1 MTVRF
6 AVVEIVTADMP
17 RSLAFYRALGM
28 ELPAAADQEDHVEY
42 ALPGGL
48 RLSWDTPDVMTSF
61 DPDWYPSGA
70 GHSLGLAFAC
80 DSPEEVDALYESVTA
95 AGFTGHLAPWDAF
108 WGQRYAVLRDP
119 DLNSVD
125 LFAQLP
131 Q

>member
-17 RSLAFYRALGM
+17 RSLAFYRTLGI
-28 ELPAAADQEDHVEY
+28 EVPPEADQEDHVEFP
-42 ALPGGL
+42 LPGGL

-61 DPDWYPSGA
+61 DPGWSPGGG
-70 GHSLGLAFAC
+70 GHSLGLAFRC
-80 DSPEEVDALYESVTA
+80 VSPAEVVALYASVTS
-95 AGFTGHLAPWDAF
+95 AGFTGHLPPWDAF

-125 LFAQLP
+125 LFAELGH
-131 Q
+131 